1 MWTKLAL
8 DSSDPDLKDLVLTGS
23 ADMKELPSS
32 PGSLVVTDPSI
43 NIKKVLD
50 FGCGI
55 GRNFKHYKKFY
66 EEVHGYDLPSMVD
79 RCKVINN
86 EKINL
91 LTSDWNEILS
101 NTYDMVA
108 AQFVFQHFL
117 DPLHLTSLLGDISEI
132 TRYLYV
138 SGRCYMDSQLHDKV
152 FDIILSSN
160 HFKLIDSRPSIEK
173 LRDFRYPS
181 EEHGVA
187 LFESKHFKG
196 VSTSQVSHSC
206 VEEFK
211 SSSVNVE
218 EFKRSEELG
227 NKG

>member
-1 MWTKLAL
+1 
-8 DSSDPDLKDLVLTGS
+8 
-23 ADMKELPSS
+23 
-32 PGSLVVTDPSI
+32 
-43 NIKKVLD
+43 
-50 FGCGI
+50 
-55 GRNFKHYKKFY
+55 
-66 EEVHGYDLPSMVD
+66 
-79 RCKVINN
+79 
-86 EKINL
+86 
-91 LTSDWNEILS
+91 
-101 NTYDMVA
+101 MVA

-117 DPLHLTSLLGDISEI
+117 DPLHLTSLLGDISHI

-160 HFKLIDSRPSIEK
+160 HFELIDSRPSIEK

-196 VSTSQVSHSC
+196 VSTSQASHSC

-211 SSSVNVE
+211 SSGVNVE
-218 EFKRSEELG
+218 EFKRRSLKTDNEEVDVILLADG
-227 NKG
+227 NYHLTKDCISSILEHVKYPKYRITLYDTGSTQKVVQQYQDLER